1 MLSCARATRG
11 LRRPSLDT
19 RSGRPSSPPSRERL
33 EDQWSFDARI
43 RGSTGL
49 PCIERP
55 ERAWNGHM
63 IGLVDMKRK
72 PGEPIYL
79 KHHML
84 GLTLAVVSPILLPFL
99 YHRYISPLSFDVLFF
114 AGMIIALIGSI
125 ALYFA
130 YRSSA
135 QNEP

>member
-1 MLSCARATRG
+1 MR
-11 LRRPSLDT
+11 
-19 RSGRPSSPPSRERL
+19 
-33 EDQWSFDARI
+33 
-43 RGSTGL
+43 
-49 PCIERP
+49 
-55 ERAWNGHM
+55 
-63 IGLVDMKRK
+63 RK

>member
-1 MLSCARATRG
+1 MR
-11 LRRPSLDT
+11 
-19 RSGRPSSPPSRERL
+19 
-33 EDQWSFDARI
+33 
-43 RGSTGL
+43 
-49 PCIERP
+49 
-55 ERAWNGHM
+55 
-63 IGLVDMKRK
+63 RK

-79 KHHML
+79 KRHML